1 MSPYDD
7 YNDSSS
13 EIHIPGRD
21 VGYDEESKGAGLFNP
36 RAWSYSPCRH
46 TVRWTLLAI
55 LLSWVIGLHIA
66 YPFPTTIPVFIGGAF
81 TLLAWTALEWYRVV
95 EAVRE
100 KSNGEYE
107 IPLLS
112 PEEGQGRSPLYQSA
126 FTTGRKVR
134 LGLSTCVILYLCFL
148 GFIPPREHV
157 PELIRTDPSRQDKYF
172 IAALLYNNEAVFEGW
187 STELLK
193 LCDYRESTS
202 VNSADVSRP

>member
-7 YNDSSS
+7 YTDSPSS
-13 EIHIPGRD
+13 EIHITGRRD
-21 VGYDEESKGAGLFNP
+21 GHNEESRGRGLFNP
-36 RAWSYSPCRH
+36 RTRSYSPYRH

-55 LLSWVIGLHIA
+55 FLSWVIGLHIA

-112 PEEGQGRSPLYQSA
+112 PEEGQTRSTLCQSA

-134 LGLSTCVILYLCFL
+134 LGLSTCAILYLCFL

-157 PELIRTDPSRQDKYF
+157 PELVRTDPSRQDKYF
-172 IAALLYNNEAVFEGW
+172 IAALLYNNEAVFDGW

-202 VNSADVSRP
+202 VNSADAA